1 MALTYDQKKLV
12 VSEVSEVAATA
23 LSAVAAQYR
32 GITVAKM
39 TALRNQAREKGV
51 FLRVVKNTLAKRA
64 LKGSSF
70 ECMEEGLV
78 GPLILAFSLE
88 DLGSAARVLKDFAKE
103 NDKIQITMLSV
114 GGELFGPADVD
125 RVASLPTRD
134 EALSKFL
141 GTLQAP
147 ISKLAGTLN
156 AIPEK
161 TVRTIVAIKDAK
173 EAA

>member
-1 MALTYDQKKLV
+1 
-12 VSEVSEVAATA
+12 
-23 LSAVAAQYR
+23 
-32 GITVAKM
+32 
-39 TALRNQAREKGV
+39 
-51 FLRVVKNTLAKRA
+51 
-64 LKGSSF
+64 
-70 ECMEEGLV
+70 
-78 GPLILAFSLE
+78 
-88 DLGSAARVLKDFAKE
+88 
-103 NDKIQITMLSV
+103 MLSV